1 MEDFDSKAVLNPENS
16 FPVSHTPEE
25 VSGAVVPPLHTSQR
39 ERAEDYGSVIV
50 RLGDRHRVIECSGGI
65 QWIVQRKRGQQ
76 WHGLSYH
83 LNRDVLIEQLQ
94 APWCRRRRHCHP
106 ASLTDKARLRRGS
119 ILD

>member
-65 QWIVQRKRGQQ
+65 QWIVQRKRGPTVA
-76 WHGLSYH
+76 WVKLPS
-83 LNRDVLIEQLQ
+83 
-94 APWCRRRRHCHP
+94 
-106 ASLTDKARLRRGS
+106 
-119 ILD
+119 